1 MADGPGT
8 GSSRTWLLIV
18 ALIVVAAVAWLLVSR
33 SGESE
38 EPTYEAGMT
47 DESGG
52 ELIVTD
58 PEGTGVPV
66 DLPETPMTN
75 VPAEQ
80 PTTEPTPQPAE

>member
-8 GSSRTWLLIV
+8 GASRTWLLIV
-18 ALIVVAAVAWLLVSR
+18 ALVVVAAIAWLLISR
-33 SGESE
+33 SGEST
-38 EPTYEAGMT
+38 EPAYEAGVT

-58 PEGTGVPV
+58 PEETGVPV
-66 DLPETPMTN
+66 DLPETEMTN

-80 PTTEPTPQPAE
+80 ATPEPAPPPAD

>member
-18 ALIVVAAVAWLLVSR
+18 ALVVVAAIAWLLISR

-58 PEGTGVPV
+58 PQETGVPV

-80 PTTEPTPQPAE
+80 PTTEPAPPPAE